1 MVTFT
6 NKTNGSKV
14 FDCKKFNIESFTKE
28 IRIRSDTISNVA
40 VNEYGVKW
48 TFDVFRFNE
57 DLTATSDVGEIEV

>member
-1 MVTFT
+1 MVTST

-14 FDCKKFNIESFTKE
+14 FDCKKFNIETFANE
-28 IRIRSDTISNVA
+28 IRIRPDTISNVA